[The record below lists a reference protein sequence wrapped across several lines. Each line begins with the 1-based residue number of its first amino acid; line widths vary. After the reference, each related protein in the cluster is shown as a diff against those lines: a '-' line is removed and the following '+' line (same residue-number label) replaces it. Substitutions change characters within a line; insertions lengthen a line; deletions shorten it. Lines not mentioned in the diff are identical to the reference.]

1 MPDVPQDVL
10 AEILSRLPVK
20 SLLRFRTVSKHLCAV
35 IDSPQFVNQH
45 LNQSLK
51 MNKILLHLK
60 DSTLG
65 SSNSKC
71 SFYSFSTD
79 PNPDYEKPGL
89 PVNQSGPVYRIMGSF
104 NGIICLTRGQST
116 RRDILFWN
124 PSTKRYR
131 LTKSVGNYPPGS
143 KIRLTIVRAGYDHV
157 SGDCKVV
164 RFSHYSRPGS
174 NLVCCKVN
182 VYSLKLDLW
191 QFEQEFPCNTYQVQG
206 HDVCVSGSIHWVGTQ
221 NSGSNKKYSIIA
233 FDLHSQSFK
242 SVPQPKYT
250 NGCVAI
256 DLGILGGCLCVVCC
270 HEKVSVDVWVM
281 MKYGVKV
288 SWRKLIALKMSDVG
302 FRTSP
307 GVRPISYLK
316 NGKVLLQVDH
326 KYFLEYDLE
335 KKTSEKAFFF
345 DAPYLT
351 SCVYQETLVSCS

>member
-1 MPDVPQDVL
+1 
-10 AEILSRLPVK
+10 
-20 SLLRFRTVSKHLCAV
+20 
-35 IDSPQFVNQH
+35 
-45 LNQSLK
+45 
-51 MNKILLHLK
+51 
-60 DSTLG
+60 
-65 SSNSKC
+65 
-71 SFYSFSTD
+71 
-79 PNPDYEKPGL
+79 
-89 PVNQSGPVYRIMGSF
+89 MG
-104 NGIICLTRGQST
+104 
-116 RRDILFWN
+116 D
-124 PSTKRYR
+124 
-131 LTKSVGNYPPGS
+131 YPPGS

-191 QFEQEFPCNTYQVQG
+191 QFEQEFPCNIFQVQG

-221 NSGSNKKYSIIA
+221 NSGSNKKYSIVA

-242 SVPQPKYT
+242 FVPQPEYT

-270 HEKVSVDVWVM
+270 HEKLSVDVWVM
-281 MKYGVKV
+281 MKYGVKE
-288 SWRKLIALKMSDVG
+288 SWRKLIALKMSDIG
-302 FRTSP
+302 FRSSQ

-351 SCVYQETLVSCS
+351 SCVYQETLV